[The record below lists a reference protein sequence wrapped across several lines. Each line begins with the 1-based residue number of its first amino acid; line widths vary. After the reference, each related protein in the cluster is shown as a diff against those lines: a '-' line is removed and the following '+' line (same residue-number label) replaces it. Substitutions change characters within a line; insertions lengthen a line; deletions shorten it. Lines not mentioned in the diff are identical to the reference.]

1 MIRTDARPAGALRA
15 GALLGAL
22 AGALLVPVAVAAGFA
37 AQDPALEVTPQA
49 ADEGPDQEGAGVR
62 DAVEPLRPVPPQRPG
77 HARSPFSERPAE
89 SALEILENVDARDFE
104 ETIRDDLRRA
114 DLDAREAAFD
124 RWSAAA
130 ATDARVADALRSIQT
145 DAADPD
151 TAFLAR
157 LALRGAGGPRVGAR
171 RLAPGSVFG
180 GRVFGR
186 ADGRDP
192 FRSIEDMRR
201 RMDEVFG
208 SDPFF
213 GGPLGADPFLGGGS
227 PLRPRIRD
235 EDLQRRLEEMQR
247 ELDALLGQG
256 PGGLPRAGR
265 GLQRRVSGVSVRR
278 GPNGVYVEVTEEG
291 PDGFETN
298 TYEAPSMDALL
309 EAHPELRGRVR

>member
-1 MIRTDARPAGALRA
+1 LLEIPRIDVLEDLESGLRGALGERRSRVARA
-15 GALLGAL
+15 LRRHRTEGLDRVPD
-22 AGALLVPVAVAAGFA
+22 AGPLLVRT
-37 AQDPALEVTPQA
+37 L
-49 ADEGPDQEGAGVR
+49 VR
-62 DAVEPLRPVPPQRPG
+62 RLRG
-77 HARSPFSERPAE
+77 
-89 SALEILENVDARDFE
+89 DFE

-278 GPNGVYVEVTEEG
+278 GPNGVYVEVTVEG